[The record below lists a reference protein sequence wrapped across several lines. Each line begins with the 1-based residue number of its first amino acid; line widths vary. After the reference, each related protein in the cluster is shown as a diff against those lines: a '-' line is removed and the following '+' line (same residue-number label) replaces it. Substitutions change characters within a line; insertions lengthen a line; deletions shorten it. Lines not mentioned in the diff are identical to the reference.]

1 MKIVENTNIAS
12 LSPLASAIY
21 DKLAH
26 NQQMLFLTWECED
39 DELTNQVAHFLNHFD
54 AAIAHLKGKVEFML
68 PLTAFHLM
76 AHRAT
81 SKWPTDKELRLR
93 LIIPYIGGRAGLT
106 LTFRPSQSF
115 MAL

>member
-1 MKIVENTNIAS
+1 MKIVENTNIAN

-54 AAIAHLKGKVEFML
+54 AAIAHS
-68 PLTAFHLM
+68 
-76 AHRAT
+76 AT
-81 SKWPTDKELRLR
+81 D
-93 LIIPYIGGRAGLT
+93 GL
-106 LTFRPSQSF
+106 SF
-115 MAL
+115 NGSPCNQ

>member
-1 MKIVENTNIAS
+1 MKIVENTNIAN

-54 AAIAHLKGKVEFML
+54 AAIAYLKGKVEFML

-81 SKWPTDKELRLR
+81 SKWPSD
-93 LIIPYIGGRAGLT
+93 
-106 LTFRPSQSF
+106 
-115 MAL
+115 